1 MNPLI
6 EFLIALASIPR
17 RVMKWGLAGTPAKM
31 RRRRSP
37 ECDLMFLRPC
47 MNIRK
52 RMRLANQG
60 RVYGWYGCP
69 GGRAMAP
76 KNWAIV

>member
-1 MNPLI
+1 MNPFV

-17 RVMKWGLAGTPAKM
+17 RVMKWGLAGTPARLRKP
-31 RRRRSP
+31 RSHYR
-37 ECDLMFLRPC
+37 DLMFLRPA

-60 RVYGWYGCP
+60 RVYGWF
-69 GGRAMAP
+69 GRA
-76 KNWAIV
+76 VY